1 MKVSLGIT
9 GDRQD
14 DVQYS
19 VAVVPLGWTRRGLKI
34 QLQLVV
40 VSRQGHR
47 RVRRN
52 MGVLAM
58 QAKTRKKTKIS
69 ETASV

>member
-1 MKVSLGIT
+1 MT
-9 GDRQD
+9 GNRQD

-19 VAVVPLGWTRRGLKI
+19 VAVVPLRIDQGRVNDPSAASCCQQTVAGGSEGTWGGGRG
-34 QLQLVV
+34 
-40 VSRQGHR
+40 G
-47 RVRRN
+47 
-52 MGVLAM
+52 LAM